1 MLGDGRE
8 WLFGERPGLADVHG
22 LWVFDQAVN
31 MAGDTGV
38 APEEA
43 EEATWDARCV
53 LGEPEFPKVHAWVR
67 RFREACEHA
76 ERRTAGAKRCGEG
89 QETDGDIVRRILSSG
104 YAEPQELSVDE
115 HNILGLK
122 MGQRVTVA
130 PAEFGATHA
139 DIGVLVGLSRHE
151 IVIEVEA

>member
-1 MLGDGRE
+1 M
-8 WLFGERPGLADVHG
+8 
-22 LWVFDQAVN
+22 FDQAVN